1 MTQTVA
7 GQFRQYWTPILQ
19 PYAEKAGIPVDYLV
33 TQLGHE
39 SMWGTVTPR
48 GSNNYA
54 GIHEFRKGR
63 DGVMA
68 RDAGNLRKF
77 RKYDNDDA
85 FAKDY
90 VGLMER
96 LYPGTKGATDFN
108 TFANAL
114 QNGKGGRRWAESPTY
129 VQDLTTVYNSS
140 IAPLNGQAT
149 AVTQAVPVTP
159 VASAFGGASPE
170 HAGYTFTGKEG
181 QQKVINP
188 YEKLYTQ
195 QIKPADT
202 PAMPQYKP
210 EFKDGYQAHGVDKSF
225 YNMWGIK

>member
-7 GQFRQYWTPILQ
+7 GQFRQYWAPILQ
-19 PYAEKAGIPVDYLV
+19 PYADKAGIPVDYLV

-39 SMWGTVTPR
+39 SMWGTITPQ
-48 GSNNYA
+48 GSNNCA

-68 RDAGNLRKF
+68 SDAGNLRKF

-90 VGLMER
+90 VGLMSR
-96 LYPGTKGATDFN
+96 LYPGTKGAKDFG

-129 VQDLTTVYNSS
+129 IQDLNTVYNEA
-140 IAPLNGQAT
+140 IAPLNGQTT
-149 AVTQAVPVTP
+149 ASAQAVQMTP
-159 VASAFGGASPE
+159 VESAFNGTSPE
-170 HAGYTFTGKEG
+170 QAGYIFTGKEDT
-181 QQKVINP
+181 QKVVNP

-202 PAMPQYKP
+202 PALPQYKP
-210 EFKDGYQAHGVDKSF
+210 EFKDGYQARGVDNSF
-225 YNMWGIK
+225 YNMWGIN

>member
-19 PYAEKAGIPVDYLV
+19 PYADKAGIPVDYLV
-33 TQLGHE
+33 TQLGQE
-39 SMWGTVTPR
+39 SMWGKITPQ
-48 GSNNYA
+48 GSHNYA

-77 RKYDNDDA
+77 RAYEDEDA

-90 VGLMER
+90 VGLIER
-96 LYPGTKGATDFN
+96 LYPGTKGAKDFT
-108 TFANAL
+108 TFATAL
-114 QNGKGGRRWAESPTY
+114 QNGKGGRKWAESPTY
-129 VQDLTTVYNSS
+129 VRDLTTVYNSS
-140 IAPLNGQAT
+140 IAPLSGQ
-149 AVTQAVPVTP
+149 PVTTTTTAQIAP
-159 VASAFGGASPE
+159 VTSALGGNAPE
-170 HAGYTFTGKEG
+170 HAGYSFTGKEG
-181 QQKVINP
+181 VPKVVNP

-202 PAMPQYKP
+202 PALPKYRS
-210 EFKDGYQAHGVDKSF
+210 EFKDGYQPRGVDNSF
-225 YNMWGIK
+225 YQMWGIK

>member
-7 GQFRQYWTPILQ
+7 GQFRQYWVPILQ
-19 PYAEKAGIPVDYLV
+19 PYADKAGIPVDYLV

-39 SMWGTVTPR
+39 SMWGTITPQ

-68 RDAGNLRKF
+68 SDAGNLRKF

-90 VGLMER
+90 VGLMAR
-96 LYPGTKGATDFN
+96 LYPGTKGAKDFG

-129 VQDLTTVYNSS
+129 IQDLNTVYNEAV
-140 IAPLNGQAT
+140 APLNGQANTAT
-149 AVTQAVPVTP
+149 AVQTTP
-159 VASAFGGASPE
+159 VESAFNGTSPE
-170 HAGYTFTGKEG
+170 HAGYMFTGKEDT
-181 QQKVINP
+181 QKVINP

-195 QIKPADT
+195 QIKPVDT
-202 PAMPQYKP
+202 PALPQYKS
-210 EFKDGYQAHGVDKSF
+210 EFRDGYQTRGVDNSF

>member
-7 GQFRQYWTPILQ
+7 GQFRQYWAPILQ
-19 PYAEKAGIPVDYLV
+19 PYADKAGIPVDYLV

-39 SMWGTVTPR
+39 SMWGTITPQ

-68 RDAGNLRKF
+68 SDAGNLRKF

-90 VGLMER
+90 VELMSR
-96 LYPGTKGATDFN
+96 LYPGTKGAKDFG

-129 VQDLTTVYNSS
+129 IQDLNTVYNEA
-140 IAPLNGQAT
+140 IAPLNGQTT
-149 AVTQAVPVTP
+149 ASTQAMQMTP
-159 VASAFGGASPE
+159 VESAFNGTSPE
-170 HAGYTFTGKEG
+170 QAGYMFTGKEDT
-181 QQKVINP
+181 QKVINP

-202 PAMPQYKP
+202 PALPQYKP
-210 EFKDGYQAHGVDKSF
+210 EFKDGYQARGVDNSF